1 MGSTIPDRRVVGM
14 EGKVLVCDFCKRE
27 YTEHGDN
34 ESPLDICD
42 KFDCEAVSKA
52 LEINTNIQDL

>member
-1 MGSTIPDRRVVGM
+1 M